1 VENKLRALNP
11 KNADKFNWK
20 MKHLHLLK
28 AKVLNLNDFYN
39 VKTYLLCILK
49 TRNAMMNEQDI
60 YHRVGCTQLT
70 LRERKTKNH
79 GKQSHVVSILIS
91 QGSLGYINVTQNQ
104 LLRLI
109 QMLWLK

>member
-1 VENKLRALNP
+1 
-11 KNADKFNWK
+11 
-20 MKHLHLLK
+20 M
-28 AKVLNLNDFYN
+28 Y
-39 VKTYLLCILK
+39 LK
-49 TRNAMMNEQDI
+49 TRIAMMNERDV

-70 LRERKTKNH
+70 LRETKTKNH

-91 QGSLGYINVTQNQ
+91 QGSLGYINVTQNYNQ